1 MQILFREMPDTS
13 IVGMGTYLSELLN
26 QKYGI
31 SRRIITTGV
40 YDLVNGKLDRSKAY
54 QLAEPDVQ
62 KILKENPG
70 YRSGDRSSPGRCGG
84 RDASGDRDRR

>member
-1 MQILFREMPDTS
+1 MQILFREMPVHQV
-13 IVGMGTYLSELLN
+13 VGMGTYLSELLN

-31 SRRIITTGV
+31 STYHHEGV

-62 KILKENPG
+62 KITERESG
-70 YRSGDRSSPGRCGG
+70 YRSCDRSSPGWRGG
-84 RDASGDRDRR
+84 RDAPGDRDRR